1 MVVII
6 VLYKI
11 GILKVNDSIFKKI
24 FMLCF
29 KYYTIIILNVFLF
42 CLFHAISIIMTMNCV
57 CFCQNKK
64 SSDLSCPIMSC
75 HILSGYV
82 LFCSIRFCIPFYY
95 DRSGFNWFMVIK
107 EKNWTSC
114 LKINMKHS
122 H

>member
-29 KYYTIIILNVFLF
+29 KYYLIIILNVFLF

-57 CFCQNKK
+57 CFCQIKK
-64 SSDLSCPIMSC
+64 VLSCPALSC
-75 HILSGYV
+75 HVISCPVMFCSV
-82 LFCSIRFCIPFYY
+82 LFGSVYHFIMTEVELVYGHQRKKL
-95 DRSGFNWFMVIK
+95 DFMF
-107 EKNWTSC
+107 ED
-114 LKINMKHS
+114 
-122 H
+122 